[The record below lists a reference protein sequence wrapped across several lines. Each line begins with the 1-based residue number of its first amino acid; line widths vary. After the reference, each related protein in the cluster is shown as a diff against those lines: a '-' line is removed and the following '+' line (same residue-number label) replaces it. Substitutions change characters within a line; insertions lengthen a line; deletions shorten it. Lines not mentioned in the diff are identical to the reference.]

1 VNLMIKMTKIRVI
14 SYSDIEDLS
23 VNEKVEKILDLIKKE
38 FVVVI
43 NGKLS
48 IDEKNELYK
57 KNLNQI
63 SKDLSFHGIE
73 IAELFDKKESS
84 WPKKVKKFL
93 LKIFAGNKIGLTLV
107 GPAEIIKE
115 IKQDPDKID
124 ILANV

>member
-1 VNLMIKMTKIRVI
+1 MIKMTKIRVI

-23 VNEKVEKILDLIKKE
+23 VSEKVEKILDLIKKE

-57 KNLNQI
+57 KNLNHI

-84 WPKKVKKFL
+84 WPKKVQKFL
-93 LKIFAGNKIGLTLV
+93 LKIVAGNKIGLTLI
-107 GPAEIIKE
+107 GPAKIIKE